1 MKKITAFNFI
11 TLNGFLNDVDGDI
24 SWHRHGVEE
33 NQFAAESLQSG
44 NTLLFGRN
52 TYEMMAG
59 YWPTP
64 MAMQNDPDVAE
75 GMNNAEKIVIS
86 RTLKK
91 ADWKNTKVI
100 SDNVI
105 QEIKHLKILPG
116 NDITI
121 LGSGSIVSLLAKND
135 LIDEYQIMIDPVAIG
150 SGTPLFKG
158 IRQTLNLELIQVKA
172 FKSGTVLLSYKP
184 LPAM

>member
-1 MKKITAFNFI
+1 LTGSTNSPTNKKVIKKSQGLALSFLGMKTVIHKTNYKYMKKITAFNFI

-75 GMNNAEKIVIS
+75 
-86 RTLKK
+86 
-91 ADWKNTKVI
+91 
-100 SDNVI
+100 
-105 QEIKHLKILPG
+105 
-116 NDITI
+116 
-121 LGSGSIVSLLAKND
+121 
-135 LIDEYQIMIDPVAIG
+135 
-150 SGTPLFKG
+150 
-158 IRQTLNLELIQVKA
+158 
-172 FKSGTVLLSYKP
+172 
-184 LPAM
+184 